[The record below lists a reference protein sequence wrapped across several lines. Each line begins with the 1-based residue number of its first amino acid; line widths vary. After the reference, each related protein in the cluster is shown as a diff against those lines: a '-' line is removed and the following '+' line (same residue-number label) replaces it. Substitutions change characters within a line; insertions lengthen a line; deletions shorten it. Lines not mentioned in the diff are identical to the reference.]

1 MPPASASD
9 REGSGSK
16 PGFSEAPPR
25 PSEPSSTSVARAG
38 GVQVPCGS
46 EAPVSA
52 ASGSDLGDLVR
63 RARLGDRQAQE
74 EIIRAFESRV
84 LRLAHQMMGNR
95 ADAEDVAQE
104 AFLQLFRRLDRLD
117 SERDPTGWVVRVT
130 IHMCW
135 DHLGRRRRR
144 AEDPLAETV
153 QASDATGPAAR
164 ARQAEQ
170 REILR
175 RSLQILAPRERAVF
189 ILHEVDGEEVAAIAR
204 TLRIHR
210 ITVRRHLSQARQRL
224 RAHLAERYPQLL

>member
-1 MPPASASD
+1 V
-9 REGSGSK
+9 
-16 PGFSEAPPR
+16 PR
-25 PSEPSSTSVARAG
+25 YTIDTAADARAPEG
-38 GVQVPCGS
+38 GAP
-46 EAPVSA
+46 EATPSPDA
-52 ASGSDLGDLVR
+52 PLGELVR

-74 EIIRAFESRV
+74 EIIRAFEGRV

-117 SERDPTGWVVRVT
+117 TERDPTGWVVRVT
-130 IHMCW
+130 VHTCW
-135 DHLGRRRRR
+135 DHLGRRKRQ
-144 AEDPLAETV
+144 AEEPLLDNV
-153 QASDATGPAAR
+153 RASDSTGPAAR

-175 RSLQILAPRERAVF
+175 RSLQILAPREKAVF

>member
-1 MPPASASD
+1 MPQVSDPVGEERSSGESAREMAPRPDESPQARSK
-9 REGSGSK
+9 REGAEGVPADQGVSSPA
-16 PGFSEAPPR
+16 PGAALSE
-25 PSEPSSTSVARAG
+25 
-38 GVQVPCGS
+38 
-46 EAPVSA
+46 
-52 ASGSDLGDLVR
+52 LVR
-63 RARLGDRQAQE
+63 RARLGDREAQE
-74 EIIRAFESRV
+74 EIVRAFESRV

-117 SERDPTGWVVRVT
+117 TRRDPTGWVVRVT

-153 QASDATGPAAR
+153 QAEEAAGPAAR

-189 ILHEVDGEEVAAIAR
+189 ILHEVDGEEVTAIAR
-204 TLRIHR
+204 TLRIHP